1 VEMVCPACN
10 KANDEEKRCS
20 RCGADLSALVQIR
33 RSAAQ
38 ALNSGTR
45 YLKQNDGRS
54 ALHQAEIAW
63 HLKNSAAAARL
74 AFLACLHL
82 QLFEAATRWYELA
95 VSRESN
101 LAEAK
106 VCTRQRQSSER
117 SERAAIN
124 KIGSS

>member
-1 VEMVCPACN
+1 MEMVCPACN
-10 KANDEEKRCS
+10 KANDEETRCS
-20 RCGADLSALVQIR
+20 RCGADLSALEQIR

-63 HLKNSAAAARL
+63 HLKNSAEAARL

-82 QLFEAATRWYELA
+82 QLFEAATGWYELA
-95 VSRESN
+95 IVLEN
-101 LAEAK
+101 NPAD
-106 VCTRQRQSSER
+106 V
-117 SERAAIN
+117 N
-124 KIGSS
+124 Y